1 MNDNEKIIIDAA
13 REAWGELYVSL
24 TPDHPYHQS
33 TKDAVDNAWCILQ
46 KAFQIYDDNKDE
58 QQ

>member
-24 TPDHPYHQS
+24 KPDHPYHQS

-46 KAFQIYDDNKDE
+46 RAFMLYNDKDE
-58 QQ
+58 H